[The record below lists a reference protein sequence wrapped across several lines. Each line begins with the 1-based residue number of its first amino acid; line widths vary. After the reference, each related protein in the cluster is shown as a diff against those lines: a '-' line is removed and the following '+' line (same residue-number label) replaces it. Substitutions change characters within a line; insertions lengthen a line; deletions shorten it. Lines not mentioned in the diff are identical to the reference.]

1 MANQATAGNSTNHAA
16 AFSFVSGPFGPTPH
30 LPPFTSMAP
39 PPTGVLLMESLAQ
52 PLTTPPGGGGGPTN
66 VLTPDNAR
74 DNSQARSAHP
84 GNHPLTFNGG

>member
-1 MANQATAGNSTNHAA
+1 MALHNTTNQTFG
-16 AFSFVSGPFGPTPH
+16 FVSGPFGPTPH

-39 PPTGVLLMESLAQ
+39 PPVGLSLVDE
-52 PLTTPPGGGGGPTN
+52 LTASLPDVPTVSAI

-74 DNSQARSAHP
+74 DNSQAKGLHP